1 MSYYINDKKKI
12 PIELESYIPGKDLP
26 IPKYKVNNDE
36 IKRQMEKSICKIV
49 GIFTTGTGFL
59 CEIPYK
65 KICLRVLFTCNHVL
79 KDLEKEREIKLIFD
93 NKNEKKLILDKFRR
107 IYKIEDYDIIII
119 ELNEYEF
126 NINDYLKIDDDILK
140 ELYINDYSRTNA
152 DTFKEEDSKKLIKI
166 RKYIFFIFQKK
177 KE

>member
-1 MSYYINDKKKI
+1 MIKKKI

-49 GIFTTGTGFL
+49 GTFAIGTGFL
-59 CEIPYK
+59 CAIPYK
-65 KICLRVLFTCNHVL
+65 KICLRVLFTCHHVL
-79 KDLEKEREIKLIFD
+79 KDLEIGREIKLIFD

-107 IYKIEDYDIIII
+107 IYKNEAYDIIII
-119 ELNEYEF
+119 ELKEYEF

-140 ELYINDYSRTNA
+140 ELYINDYLRINA
-152 DTFKEEDSKKLIKI
+152 DIFKEEDSKKTYTNKKI
-166 RKYIFFIFQKK
+166 YILHFP